1 MYRMGR
7 IERSVSEFHER
18 SYRRRSPS
26 VRPYVYIYKGVDNRK
41 PLEPGAEA
49 ASRQT
54 NWESKAE
61 QTRPDHRPGRLSH
74 S

>member
-1 MYRMGR
+1 MGR

-26 VRPYVYIYKGVDNRK
+26 VRPYVCIYKGVDNRK
-41 PLEPGAEA
+41 PLELGAEA
-49 ASRQT
+49 A

-61 QTRPDHRPGRLSH
+61 QTKPDHRPGRLSH